1 MSDILRVRF
10 DTAYFVENWKQLK
23 INKKLLFIR
32 LAQFISLKSLFM
44 ENEQCQTRVQEKKK
58 KKTQKLQ
65 CKKRNTQTPPKYH
78 PQVNLVYNVRNKVN
92 KII

>member
-23 INKKLLFIR
+23 INKKLLFTR

-44 ENEQCQTRVQEKKK
+44 ENEQCQTRVQEKK

>member
-23 INKKLLFIR
+23 INKKLLFTR

-44 ENEQCQTRVQEKKK
+44 ENEQCQACVQEKKK
-58 KKTQKLQ
+58 KKKAKNAMQETQYP
-65 CKKRNTQTPPKYH
+65 NAT
-78 PQVNLVYNVRNKVN
+78 
-92 KII
+92 